1 MTEGIREM
9 TCSCRLM
16 GMPIARPTDRPRA
29 PPPRDSLRTGHHS
42 VVFACPPVPPAPSP
56 RVDRPHYTLAV
67 HVADDLKEVDGDLTV
82 RFTPNRPTQRLVFRL
97 WPNGPLQ
104 RQEGSQLDVG
114 DATSA
119 GHTLPATRPDP
130 TTLVRVE

>member
-1 MTEGIREM
+1 M
-9 TCSCRLM
+9 
-16 GMPIARPTDRPRA
+16 
-29 PPPRDSLRTGHHS
+29 
-42 VVFACPPVPPAPSP
+42 
-56 RVDRPHYTLAV
+56 

-104 RQEGSQLDVG
+104 RREGSQLDVG

-119 GHTLPATRPDP
+119 GQTLPATRPDP
-130 TTLVRVE
+130 TTLVLRAPLRAGQSITVRLPWHLRVPLGAPARLPGRPEPSCVCPHVASASSSHGSRAWSFPTSE